1 MTRLLLLLVLLAG
14 LGRALDKPSVGLDFA
29 AGVDYEHNSDTA
41 LGRRPATDYWGA
53 LYGSVSWWR
62 LSAALNLRYSTED
75 RFTAQ
80 RVNDFS
86 FAPAW
91 GWGRVYAGD
100 FSTSFSEFALSGV
113 SLYGGGIELFPGAFR
128 FGVVA
133 GKSRRASRDTMDL
146 ADWSYD
152 RNVFGVKLG
161 AEQFALTVLKVA
173 DDTLS
178 NMAMGD
184 TAPIAPEENLV
195 IGLSSKVSII
205 SGLRLSLDA
214 GGSAYSRNTRSE
226 TLESRYI
233 PAFVHKVFTP
243 RLSTSADY
251 ALRAGL
257 AFTPSFMNV
266 TLEAA
271 EVGPG
276 YTSLGLAGMTN
287 DYGHLRLSA
296 NTSAIPKTSISAYA
310 EMGADNLAG
319 TKAATAASRELGLT
333 ANCVP
338 FRQLGIVANYSV
350 SRLVKNMT
358 YDSSKVDSVLRD
370 SVKLFDVNSTTHLV
384 SVGPSLN
391 LDYSGVNQIVSAILS
406 YQTYN
411 NAAPFSQTASSK
423 PLTIALSYS
432 ITPRIP
438 VTLSTSFSHTYD
450 FARHG
455 PDSTESYQ
463 NFGLSAG
470 KALFNERL
478 QNSLSVA
485 YQPSATGQAF
495 PILGSHSLEV
505 TARDAVT
512 LSWVLT
518 MFKSELPAL
527 PGFNSQRI
535 SLVYNCRIF

>member
-319 TKAATAASRELGLT
+319 TKMATAINRDLGL
-333 ANCVP
+333 AVSCAPV
-338 FRQLGIVANYSV
+338 RQVGIAANYSLN
-350 SRLVKNMT
+350 RLVKDAAF
-358 YDSSKVDSVLRD
+358 DS
-370 SVKLFDVNSTTHLV
+370 FDVNSTTQFI

-391 LDYSGVNQIVSAILS
+391 LDNWGINQTLSAITS
-406 YQTYN
+406 YQTYTS
-411 NAAPFSQTASSK
+411 AVPSQTEPSR

-432 ITPRIP
+432 ITPKIP
-438 VTLSTSFSHTYD
+438 VTFSTSFSHTYNL
-450 FARHG
+450 ARSG

-463 NFGLSAG
+463 SYGLSAG
-470 KALFNERL
+470 KSFFGDRL

-485 YQPSATGQAF
+485 FQPSATGQAW
-495 PILGSHSLEV
+495 PILGNHSYAF
-505 TARDAVT
+505 TDRDAVN
-512 LSWVLT
+512 LAWSLT
-518 MFKSELPAL
+518 MFRDAL
-527 PGFNSQRI
+527 PFNSQRV
-535 SLVYNCRIF
+535 SLSYNRRIL